1 MFRDDLKRFGRIK
14 AGEYF
19 LISQSRWL
27 SGAETQS
34 LLFLSFFYS
43 HFCHPERSRR
53 TREQLDKDCDFDCG
67 ISSVISLFGRDDNY
81 EENWKLKNPFDPY
94 NLWQKNFMNYIIY
107 LGFLLKLP
115 DKPQLNA

>member
-1 MFRDDLKRFGRIK
+1 MVIGSRDAKFIVSK
-14 AGEYF
+14 
-19 LISQSRWL
+19 
-27 SGAETQS
+27 
-34 LLFLSFFYS
+34 FFYS

-81 EENWKLKNPFDPY
+81 EENWKLKNQFDPY